1 MNYRHA
7 SIWISECF
15 IAMPLWFCLLLC
27 KAARRNF
34 QTVGIGLISVHVE
47 NAYRVKDAGMSSAT
61 V

>member
-27 KAARRNF
+27 KVRRTV
-34 QTVGIGLISVHVE
+34 QTVGIDLTSVHVE
-47 NAYRVKDAGMSSAT
+47 NAYRVKDAGMSRAT
-61 V
+61 A